1 MSAVEKSARW
11 SEVEEWHLIP
21 TVEVRTKVAQT
32 EVIVVDKRGVG
43 HRRSD
48 ADGSCLSL
56 SSCLNLEALPFSS
69 TSVCLSQLIA

>member
-11 SEVEEWHLIP
+11 SEVEEWQLIS

-56 SSCLNLEALPFSS
+56 SSCLILKALSFSS
-69 TSVCLSQLIA
+69 TSVCVSQLIA